1 MMDEEMMTL
10 NLVGDE
16 VVHVPE
22 SSAVEKGPETTTKY
36 VVAFED
42 GVPSEFKFED
52 FIESTREGDRVTIRF
67 KRCTIAPSKIYQVM
81 DLHHVDVLEAC
92 ELMYNRVVHA
102 DREVLSRLED
112 ALDDVFYDVDDTNA
126 LLQRIPSIMKED
138 NAELLLYE
146 ELRKYGPTSNIDAEY
161 AHRKWL
167 DFKKCTHRNGS
178 IICA

>member
-1 MMDEEMMTL
+1 MTL

-36 VVAFED
+36 VVVFED

-81 DLHHVDVLEAC
+81 DLHHVDVLKAC
-92 ELMYNRVVHA
+92 ELMYNRVVHV

-112 ALDDVFYDVDDTNA
+112 ALEVSYDVDDTNA

-146 ELRKYGPTSNIDAEY
+146 ELRKYGPTSNIDAGY
-161 AHRKWL
+161 ARRKWL
-167 DFKKCTHRNGS
+167 EFKKCTHRNGS